1 MKKPSKLPFK
11 IDIPFIL
18 FLVFFIAS
26 IFLSFKLKVQKE
38 NCAQQNA
45 QQHEQEMQNLS
56 YRLALLNQTFKDNY
70 KIAGEK
76 LLINNPELFT
86 GLVFEEN
93 DIPVLYLKEDACSD
107 CYVRLIEAIINRLG
121 NVNQFHVISHSSN
134 RYFINLMLRLKT
146 IPSDKQVTWT
156 DEEIYSDDYSYS
168 TADLF
173 IINSDMDVRLF
184 LPLDFLN
191 DSYFFEEYM
200 LFLENELMQDSIN

>member
-1 MKKPSKLPFK
+1 MKKSSNLPFK

-26 IFLSFKLKVQKE
+26 VFLSFKIKVQKE
-38 NCAQQNA
+38 NYAQQNA
-45 QQHEQEMQNLS
+45 QYEQEMQNLS
-56 YRLALLNQTFKDNY
+56 YRLALLNQNFKDNY
-70 KIAGEK
+70 KIAGEN
-76 LLINNPELFT
+76 LLMNNPELFT
-86 GLVFEEN
+86 GIVFEEN

-134 RYFINLMLRLKT
+134 RHFINLMLRLKT

-156 DEEIYSDDYSYS
+156 DEEIYSDEYSYS

-200 LFLENELMQDSIN
+200 LFLENELMQELTN